1 MDQHRFEK
9 LQELKNL
16 KVQPYVNYFKVS
28 DDISEVEKKFSDI
41 EPEKLLEEKNY
52 VTIAGRIMTMRSF
65 GKAAFVTIK
74 DRTHKI
80 QVYIKKGEIT
90 SDEYEVFKKTDVGDF
105 IGITGY
111 LFKTK
116 TGELTICAEKYTL
129 LTKALRDL
137 PEKFHGLKDVEKRL
151 RQRYVDLIVN
161 EDVKEV
167 FIKRSRI
174 IREIRSF
181 FNNMDFLEVETPMM
195 HPIVGGATAKPFI
208 THHNALDMELYLRIA
223 PELYLKRLVIGGLER
238 VFEINRNF
246 RNEGLSAK
254 HNPEFTMIEWYM
266 AYADYND
273 LMDMTEELIKSIS
286 EKVIGTT
293 KITFGEHEIDLG
305 KKWERLTLEEA
316 ITKYSKITIEELNDF
331 DKAKS
336 IAKKLGIE
344 VEESWGIGKIIMEI
358 FEAVAEDKLIQPTFI
373 VDYPKEVS
381 PLSKSKKDNPEI
393 TERFELFVA
402 GFELANGFNEL
413 NDPIDQKERFEKQ
426 VKDRESGDEEAGM
439 MDKDYIR
446 ALEYGLPPTAG
457 EGLGIDR
464 LVMLLTNSSTIRE
477 VILFPHMKPEEI
489 DI

>member
-1 MDQHRFEK
+1 
-9 LQELKNL
+9 
-16 KVQPYVNYFKVS
+16 
-28 DDISEVEKKFSDI
+28 
-41 EPEKLLEEKNY
+41 
-52 VTIAGRIMTMRSF
+52 
-65 GKAAFVTIK
+65 
-74 DRTHKI
+74 
-80 QVYIKKGEIT
+80 
-90 SDEYEVFKKTDVGDF
+90 
-105 IGITGY
+105 
-111 LFKTK
+111 
-116 TGELTICAEKYTL
+116 L

-457 EGLGIDR
+457 EGLGLDR